1 MILGGSGTLSG
12 PIVGAFLVIALPE
25 YLRIAD
31 TLRLV
36 VYGGL
41 LIVTTIF
48 MPRGVVPM
56 VAAGV
61 QRLTAKLNKRV

>member
-1 MILGGSGTLSG
+1 MCRQSMFYVL
-12 PIVGAFLVIALPE
+12 A
-25 YLRIAD
+25 
-31 TLRLV
+31 
-36 VYGGL
+36 YGGL